1 MRCDRRFSLDRPFTL
16 KIAADVINSFNAQKV
31 VVVEPHSERTLQL
44 INNAIEYNFTLEY
57 AKMLQKDNPNMK
69 FIAPDAGAM
78 TRYNETGICFC
89 GNFEKKRDLTTGR
102 ILSLEFKTTLPEHA
116 IITKDDTVCIIDD
129 LCDGGGTFIM
139 AGEYMRKNFP
149 EGAKLILVV
158 THAIQQSGLEKL
170 AQVYDEVYISDSY
183 KDWHAVLKDN
193 PNITNIKVNTI
204 I

>member
-1 MRCDRRFSLDRPFTL
+1 
-16 KIAADVINSFNAQKV
+16 
-31 VVVEPHSERTLQL
+31 
-44 INNAIEYNFTLEY
+44 
-57 AKMLQKDNPNMK
+57 
-69 FIAPDAGAM
+69 
-78 TRYNETGICFC
+78 
-89 GNFEKKRDLTTGR
+89 
-102 ILSLEFKTTLPEHA
+102 
-116 IITKDDTVCIIDD
+116 
-129 LCDGGGTFIM
+129 
-139 AGEYMRKNFP
+139 MRKNFP